1 MAAHL
6 RTVAHPA
13 AISAN
18 EVETLVLKAARGG
31 GLPLGC
37 AEDLAAAARYLDLDA
52 LTRCP
57 CSGED
62 PDVIA
67 VQTALDFVM
76 AGEGPQTVEGD
87 RVLIHAYVLAAQTA
101 WGKRLVWSETET
113 GAIFERF
120 DDTPVPPA
128 QPLGRRTL
136 SPDLAAHLSELAAR
150 LLVPETDASR
160 LAGAGAGLTDND

>member
-1 MAAHL
+1 M
-6 RTVAHPA
+6 THPG

-37 AEDLAAAARYLDLDA
+37 AEDLAAAARYLDLDG

-76 AGEGPQTVEGD
+76 EGD